1 MKAPLGSKRTISTWL
16 DAGRYNGIKADSRP
30 WCGGLFGS
38 IGVFVYLAPYSRGTQ
53 RGHSVCMGG
62 GCVCDI
68 SHWIERKVLD
78 VI

>member
-38 IGVFVYLAPYSRGTQ
+38 IGVFVYLAPQSRGTQ
-53 RGHSVCMGG
+53 RGYSVCMGEG
-62 GCVCDI
+62 GVFVT
-68 SHWIERKVLD
+68 SHIG
-78 VI
+78 